1 MVKNFIFVEPIKME
15 STSCIRLEVI
25 RRIEANCIRGIS
37 IEFCIPNRKEP
48 NPSARKKRVIDNP
61 IPIKDL
67 VTNVILITFRDSS
80 FLFILPNRAIKYEQP

>member
-15 STSCIRLEVI
+15 STDCKRLEVI

-37 IEFCIPNRKEP
+37 IESCIPNRKEP
-48 NPSARKKRVIDNP
+48 ISSARKNRAIDNP
-61 IPIKDL
+61 IPNKDL
-67 VTNVILITFRDSS
+67 VINVILITFRDTS